1 MKNHFIALVISASFA
16 SCVQVAGD
24 KENDDSTGTSTAA
37 FYEQWGN
44 MADTS
49 IDSANAYN
57 NMFIDS
63 VAVNTYLQAN
73 KVDTTEAEA
82 IRRFYNMRNYQYAWF
97 APDGLTEQGRSFWNL
112 FTYGNQDN
120 NIKELRAHMD
130 TLVEKDTLT
139 IAATDTTFRNTEVA
153 ITHRFIQYH
162 GNDSNKGLLHQLPI
176 SFLLPIRKTDP
187 KQLADTLLRHTA
199 SITDTSNKA
208 FASLRQQLAVYD
220 SIVKKGGWDTIAMA
234 GGLRKGSSSPAIAAI
249 KQRLVAS
256 GAYPASDTSARYTD
270 SLDVAIKSFQEQH
283 GFKPD
288 GVITDSLITV
298 MNVPAEQRL
307 QQILVNMNRVAW
319 MPPQVKDHYVAVN
332 IPEFMLHVHKG
343 DSIPVSME
351 VVVGKEG
358 TNTMMFTGNLNE
370 VVFSPT
376 WNIPESIVKEEILP
390 AMQKDPNYLK
400 KKNMEMVK
408 DNDSI
413 PQVKQ
418 LPGPGNALGKVKFL
432 FPNAYDIYLHDTEA
446 KGLFSKDKRAF
457 SHGCIRL
464 ADAEKM
470 SMYVLKDQGDWNAGK
485 IKQAMN
491 SKKEQHVQVKQPL
504 PVVITYL
511 TTWVDNDGKVHFRND
526 IYRHD
531 KRTAAMMFGT
541 SRTV

>member
-1 MKNHFIALVISASFA
+1 MKNLLIALAFTASVS
-16 SCVQVAGD
+16 SCVHVAGD
-24 KENDDSTGTSTAA
+24 KENADSTAAANAA
-37 FYEQWGN
+37 FYERWGN
-44 MADTS
+44 VADTS
-49 IDSANAYN
+49 IDSATAYN

-63 VAVNTYLQAN
+63 SAVNTYIRTN
-73 KVDTTEAEA
+73 KLHNTEAEA
-82 IRRFYNMRNYQYAWF
+82 IRRFYNMRNYQFAWF

-112 FTYGNQDN
+112 FTYGNKDN
-120 NIKELRAHMD
+120 SIKELRAHMD
-130 TLVEKDTLT
+130 SVVEKDTLN

-153 ITHRFIQYH
+153 ITHRFVQYY
-162 GNDSNKGLLHQLPI
+162 GNSNNKGLLQQLPI
-176 SFLLPIRKTDP
+176 SFLLPIRKADP
-187 KQLADTLLRHTA
+187 KQLADTLLRYTA

-208 FASLRQQLAVYD
+208 FTSLKQQLAMYD
-220 SIVKKGGWDTIAMA
+220 SIVKKGGWATIAPA
-234 GGLRKGSSSPAIAAI
+234 GNLRKGSSSPAIAAI
-249 KQRLVAS
+249 KQRLIAT
-256 GAYPASDTSARYTD
+256 GDYHASDTSARYTD
-270 SLDVAIKSFQEQH
+270 SLDIAVKSFQERH

-288 GVITDSLITV
+288 GVISDSLVTV

-319 MPPQVKDHYVAVN
+319 LPPQVKDHYVAVN

-343 DSIPVSME
+343 DSIPVSMA

-370 VVFSPT
+370 VVFSPA
-376 WNIPESIVKEEILP
+376 WNIPESIVQGEILP

-413 PQVKQ
+413 PQIKQ

-446 KGLFSKDKRAF
+446 KGLFNKDKRAF

-464 ADAEKM
+464 EDAEKM
-470 SMYVLKDQGDWNAGK
+470 TRYVLQDQSEWNAGK

-491 SKKEQHVQVKQPL
+491 SRKEQHVQVKQPL
-504 PVVITYL
+504 PVMITYL
-511 TTWVDNDGKVHFRND
+511 TTWVDNDGKMHFRDD
-526 IYRHD
+526 IYLHD
-531 KRTAAMMFGT
+531 KRTAAMMFST
-541 SRTV
+541 NRNV